1 MITFL
6 SILLGVIS
14 LTLVGGL
21 VGMFYYEINK
31 DRNKIAQE
39 KYELKVKKL
48 ELEKNK
54 VTIRPE
60 EELMQIVYGVLERK
74 WAYRVQFHFKIKE
87 IKVPKFEYELNYLL
101 TETMNSLSKDIIEE
115 LRYYYKDDETVI
127 KMVSE
132 VIQIFLLNYMEQSNM
147 KG

>member
-1 MITFL
+1 MIAFL
-6 SILLGVIS
+6 SVLLLTSIL
-14 LTLVGGL
+14 GL
-21 VGMFYYEINK
+21 VSGIAVYAYQDATNK
-31 DRNKIAQE
+31 KIA
-39 KYELKVKKL
+39 V
-48 ELEKNK
+48 EKNK
-54 VTIRPE
+54 NKKIRTE
-60 EELMQIVYGVLERK
+60 EELMGIVFNVLERK

-87 IKVPKFEYELNYLL
+87 IKVPKFEDELNYLL